1 MEFSRHNPTV
11 SPMVNRYR
19 SGLVV
24 LVTFCST
31 LLVLAPARGDVKD
44 PKTQKLI
51 SRGLDWIAS
60 TQSRLGHWS
69 ANESRYP
76 TAMTALAGTA
86 LLAEGSTT
94 TQGKYAKN
102 IRMAVDYL
110 LSRSRANGLIGD
122 PGRDDRYTYG
132 HGLSLIHI

>member
-1 MEFSRHNPTV
+1 MRSHPIVLCLV
-11 SPMVNRYR
+11 SAVAAVAVATTAAGADDAKVDR
-19 SGLVV
+19 
-24 LVTFCST
+24 LVT
-31 LLVLAPARGDVKD
+31 
-44 PKTQKLI
+44 
-51 SRGLDWIAS
+51 RGLDWVAS

-69 ANESRYP
+69 ANDGRYP

-86 LLAEGSTT
+86 LLSEGSTT

-122 PGRDDRYTYG
+122 PARDDR
-132 HGLSLIHI
+132 